1 MEDLT
6 WAEATGLWYV
16 IPWSPRPSILS
27 GAQSFPRM
35 LVMEAPIRDSGE
47 MILRI
52 GLEEIDASP
61 ETTEV
66 KGCGASIPEMIL
78 VVVPLFP
85 V

>member
-1 MEDLT
+1 
-6 WAEATGLWYV
+6 
-16 IPWSPRPSILS
+16 
-27 GAQSFPRM
+27 
-35 LVMEAPIRDSGE
+35 

-61 ETTEV
+61 EITEV